1 MYLPY
6 LFDWV
11 IETSMMA
18 SILVGLILC
27 VKALLRNRLSPRWH
41 YMLWMIL
48 IVRLI
53 LPWSPDSS
61 FSIYSILTNAYKTTV
76 SFKSQPVSS
85 KEYESMH
92 ETKMINTEM
101 ITTEKKPNVVVKLQP
116 SKEGNEEIFRNEKQR
131 DGLVSYRTIALYIWL
146 TGVTVLGLATYFVN
160 KRLSNY
166 IQKQPVITDKRIV
179 KVFEKCKM
187 TMSVHQAIPLR
198 QAGKISNPTVY
209 GFLRPRV
216 LLSKEYINQLTDQQL
231 QHIFYH
237 ELAHIKRK
245 DVGLNWLM
253 HCLLI
258 LNWFNP
264 ILWYAYTRMREDQEL
279 ACDTLALTFM
289 DEKEQISYG
298 HTIINLLEYYSNHF
312 QAPNLANLSSNKKTL
327 KRRILTIKKF
337 QKKPFR
343 WSALGV
349 IAVLAVSSVSLLN
362 GQADGLNEKQKVQ
375 AEEKI
380 TTKEE
385 REQPSKSIETIVE
398 QMVGTQEQAKEE
410 LGISETEYK
419 DLLKDIKVA
428 QKYLTAEEFEQYIS
442 LGEVIYTL
450 DGKAGA
456 FGDPERPFNPD
467 ALSKDENKKLLESA
481 KARALLYDKII
492 SHFIFTKDEAQKLV
506 DFPIKT
512 PTYTPE
518 GYSLKKEDIRS
529 DITIGKPQPIITSE
543 YRKGEFGYF
552 ISQSLELEQNQ
563 YSFDDYDKIE
573 NYMLE
578 GNQVTFGYYTHSN
591 TKSMKMI
598 VPAKGKNSAYQI
610 VIQDDVLNKTE
621 LEKIM
626 ISLLEE

>member
-53 LPWSPDSS
+53 LPWSLDSS

-253 HCLLI
+253 
-258 LNWFNP
+258 
-264 ILWYAYTRMREDQEL
+264 R
-279 ACDTLALTFM
+279 
-289 DEKEQISYG
+289 K
-298 HTIINLLEYYSNHF
+298 
-312 QAPNLANLSSNKKTL
+312 SSNV
-327 KRRILTIKKF
+327 
-337 QKKPFR
+337 
-343 WSALGV
+343 W
-349 IAVLAVSSVSLLN
+349 
-362 GQADGLNEKQKVQ
+362 
-375 AEEKI
+375 
-380 TTKEE
+380 
-385 REQPSKSIETIVE
+385 
-398 QMVGTQEQAKEE
+398 
-410 LGISETEYK
+410 
-419 DLLKDIKVA
+419 
-428 QKYLTAEEFEQYIS
+428 
-442 LGEVIYTL
+442 
-450 DGKAGA
+450 
-456 FGDPERPFNPD
+456 
-467 ALSKDENKKLLESA
+467 
-481 KARALLYDKII
+481 LLY
-492 SHFIFTKDEAQKLV
+492 T
-506 DFPIKT
+506 
-512 PTYTPE
+512 
-518 GYSLKKEDIRS
+518 
-529 DITIGKPQPIITSE
+529 
-543 YRKGEFGYF
+543 
-552 ISQSLELEQNQ
+552 
-563 YSFDDYDKIE
+563 
-573 NYMLE
+573 
-578 GNQVTFGYYTHSN
+578 
-591 TKSMKMI
+591 
-598 VPAKGKNSAYQI
+598 
-610 VIQDDVLNKTE
+610 
-621 LEKIM
+621 
-626 ISLLEE
+626 